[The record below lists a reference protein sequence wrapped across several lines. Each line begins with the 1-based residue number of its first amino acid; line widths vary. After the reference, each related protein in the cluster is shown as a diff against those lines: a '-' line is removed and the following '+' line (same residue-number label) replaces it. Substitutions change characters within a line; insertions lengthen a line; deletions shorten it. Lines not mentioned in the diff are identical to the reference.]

1 MFHIL
6 KILNSEQ
13 GSCGSFKQTN
23 KIKFG
28 AIKLFVLQFEN
39 GKLHCTIGT
48 ANFKRRI
55 DQIKTDVFFPIK
67 ACKAHAVKLQG
78 GD

>member
-1 MFHIL
+1 MSVSYRMEHLISCFPHIL

-13 GSCGSFKQTN
+13 GCGSFKQTN

-28 AIKLFVLQFEN
+28 AIKLFVLQFET

-55 DQIKTDVFFPIK
+55 DQIKTDVFF
-67 ACKAHAVKLQG
+67 H
-78 GD
+78 

>member
-1 MFHIL
+1 MSVSYQMEHLISCFPHIL

-13 GSCGSFKQTN
+13 GSCSSFEQTN

-55 DQIKTDVFFPIK
+55 DQIKTDVFFR
-67 ACKAHAVKLQG
+67 
-78 GD
+78 